1 MASHALKSV
10 KSGGLT
16 PSLKPGVVIDRRY
29 MDHDMGGW
37 HVESPARI
45 EILLRMLEEDPPV
58 PYRAVEPRPA
68 TDEELAFVHERG
80 YIDLIRSTAG
90 KTVPMDADTIA
101 GPKTWATALLAAGG
115 FLESLDRVMDGTVPN
130 AFSLVRPPGHHAE
143 ASRAMGFCFFN
154 NVAVGAEHLL
164 RRHGLGRLLIVD
176 WDLHH
181 GNGTERAFY
190 ERSDVLYFSVHQ
202 SPLYPGTGAA
212 RFFGHGEGH
221 GYNLN
226 IPLLSGKGD
235 ADYLTIFEKIL
246 APVAA
251 QFGPELILVSA
262 GFDIAAGDPLGG
274 MAVTPAGFGR
284 LTASLMA
291 MAEPTA
297 KGRLALVLE
306 GGYDLPALREGVRE
320 VLKALAAKSDSPSS
334 GTTGTVPLGEG
345 PYQKEARPVSDSL
358 RLELEEPL
366 RIFRR
371 KWDIPFA

>member
-1 MASHALKSV
+1 M
-10 KSGGLT
+10 T
-16 PSLKPGVVIDRRY
+16 TGVVIDRRY
-29 MDHDMGGW
+29 LDHDMGGW

-45 EILLRMLEEDPPV
+45 EVLARMLEEDPPV
-58 PYRAVEPRPA
+58 PYRTIDPRPA

-90 KTVPMDADTIA
+90 KTVPLDADTIA
-101 GPKTWATALLAAGG
+101 GPKTLETALLAAGG
-115 FLESLDRVMDGTVPN
+115 FLESLDRIMDGTVQN

-181 GNGTERAFY
+181 GNGTERTFY

-251 QFGPELILVSA
+251 RFRPEFVLVSA

-274 MAVTPAGFGR
+274 MAVTPGGFNL

-291 MAEPTA
+291 MAQPTA
-297 KGRLALVLE
+297 QGRLALVLE

-320 VLKALAAKSDSPSS
+320 VLKALAAKNDSPSS
-334 GTTGTVPLGEG
+334 GTRGTVPFGDS
-345 PYQKEARPVSDSL
+345 PVQKESRPVPDSL

-371 KWDIPFA
+371 KWDIPSA